1 MAGGG
6 GGNERETSGF
16 ALVLREETV
25 MHESAVLPPT
35 DPDSLQQAI
44 DTFRVYCGVV
54 LLSFAQ
60 HGQGLRETV
69 ARRFI
74 ARGMSCTQNIFA
86 VWRAGSEHD
95 AWILHRSLIDRLFH
109 LHYLGKTDGFSEFDD
124 FSFAALYEA
133 RQQLLADP
141 DMRSKLPE
149 SLKDIQQRDKAR
161 YERIPPRKSRWQRPK
176 AKDVAKQMDLCF
188 LYSCAY
194 DYASAQVH
202 PTFDEGEADY
212 EILTKPPGTV
222 ALPNSTVVTNSILI
236 HTMLV
241 QEALN
246 ISEMRWHVLVY
257 DFLDH
262 MHLFLKTGEQQFQ
275 LTMREIAQFWPAS
288 QLCEPPSSK
297 G

>member
-1 MAGGG
+1 
-6 GGNERETSGF
+6 
-16 ALVLREETV
+16 
-25 MHESAVLPPT
+25 
-35 DPDSLQQAI
+35 
-44 DTFRVYCGVV
+44 
-54 LLSFAQ
+54 
-60 HGQGLRETV
+60 
-69 ARRFI
+69 
-74 ARGMSCTQNIFA
+74 
-86 VWRAGSEHD
+86 
-95 AWILHRSLIDRLFH
+95 
-109 LHYLGKTDGFSEFDD
+109 
-124 FSFAALYEA
+124 
-133 RQQLLADP
+133 
-141 DMRSKLPE
+141 
-149 SLKDIQQRDKAR
+149 
-161 YERIPPRKSRWQRPK
+161 
-176 AKDVAKQMDLCF
+176 MDLCF